1 MSTKQPTPQ
10 GSATPATPS
19 PKQENYIQCPS
30 CPTLP
35 LSEPVSETSTTITG
49 CPNCSSI
56 KYAFTDRT
64 ILDQK
69 MNQFYVTSVLP
80 QVNYD
85 LLTMKFAY

>member
-1 MSTKQPTPQ
+1 MSYPRPQ
-10 GSATPATPS
+10 QNQNSTRES
-19 PKQENYIQCPS
+19 YINCPQ

-35 LSEPVSETSTTITG
+35 LSEPVASTSQEITG
-49 CPNCSSI
+49 CPNCTSI

-69 MNQFYVTSVLP
+69 MNQFYVTSVMP

-85 LLTMKFAY
+85 LLSMKFAY